1 MIGSIRV
8 SRRNQRVTLNDIA
21 KHAQVG
27 VATVDRVLNRR
38 APVSKATAARV
49 LSAAEQLGYHAN
61 HLIRRRVEEMAPA
74 VTLGFVLQK
83 ESKWFYQSLA
93 AQIRHAASELLNV
106 RATVRLTF
114 VDSLAPSSLASAIE
128 DMAASADAIGLVA
141 IDHPQVVAAVD
152 QSAEAGRP
160 VFALLSPLNAAGVS
174 GYVGIEGRKAGR
186 TAGWAMTKLSP
197 AEGEVAVLIGSHRY
211 LGHEALETGFRSYMQ
226 AYAPATRLRDSLVYL
241 DDSAIAYEAAS
252 ELLQTNKALA
262 GLYHCGGGVSGVVR
276 ALEESGRA
284 RDVAYICHEGSPHA
298 RRALVDGTI
307 DLALVTPIEQIAR
320 TVTAAMATRITG
332 RQKDYALAPIPFEI
346 LSPENL

>member
-8 SRRNQRVTLNDIA
+8 CRRNQRVTLNDIA

-61 HLIRRRVEEMAPA
+61 HLIRRRIEEMAPA

-152 QSAEAGRP
+152 HSAEAGRP

-307 DLALVTPIEQIAR
+307 DLALVTPIEKIAR

-332 RQKDYALAPIPFEI
+332 RQKDDALAPIPFEI
-346 LSPENL
+346 LTPENL